1 MQTSGTADYLND
13 EVYSENFVRMTFTY
27 KKKTRQIQVVSS
39 ESEPNL
45 LLCDQSELG
54 ATHVVT
60 EVKTGFSAVLNF
72 ESETNEN
79 ENMTKKEVAKS
90 LDVLVHSL
98 PSEGIE
104 GMSSSAL
111 TGEKKVDAVR
121 TKKIRNN
128 MKFTFYGDTVID
140 PPPSSYKDAIQ
151 VSDA

>member
-1 MQTSGTADYLND
+1 
-13 EVYSENFVRMTFTY
+13 MTFTY

-72 ESETNEN
+72 ESEINEN

-90 LDVLVHSL
+90 LNVLVHSL

-104 GMSSSAL
+104 GMSRLVTVVTLLQHCHNSLYNNTVL
-111 TGEKKVDAVR
+111 TVLRQFNDIK
-121 TKKIRNN
+121 
-128 MKFTFYGDTVID
+128 TV
-140 PPPSSYKDAIQ
+140 
-151 VSDA
+151 